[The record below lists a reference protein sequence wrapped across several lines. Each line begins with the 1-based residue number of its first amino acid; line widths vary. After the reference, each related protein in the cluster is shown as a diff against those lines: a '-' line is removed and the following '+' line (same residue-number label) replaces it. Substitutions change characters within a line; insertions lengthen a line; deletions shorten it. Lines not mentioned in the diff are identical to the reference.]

1 MFCLSELQF
10 CCFATDMLVFLV
22 VFSCSFCFTA
32 LTFYQRYCALL
43 KLCLQELLQIQS
55 SPTQATRDLSSSN
68 RGRLLN
74 QVCSSFEES
83 KSFVFDG
90 RLDALVVAEV
100 L

>member
-1 MFCLSELQF
+1 
-10 CCFATDMLVFLV
+10 MLFLE
-22 VFSCSFCFTA
+22 
-32 LTFYQRYCALL
+32 
-43 KLCLQELLQIQS
+43 ELLQIQS
-55 SPTQATRDLSSSN
+55 CPTQATRNLFSSN

-90 RLDALVVAEV
+90 RLEELAIAGV